1 MARKQWEQSFF
12 PSGQNAGAGGW
23 GGGGG
28 VFSPMVRISEKGS
41 LYFLCPEWMSVPF
54 DFVLR
59 VLRAKAIRRLKRY
72 QMTMGTEER
81 RSVVEAATVSLGPC
95 ALERSTWS

>member
-1 MARKQWEQSFF
+1 MGTKFLSQWPECRG
-12 PSGQNAGAGGW
+12 PDGQNAGAV
-23 GGGGG
+23 GGG

-59 VLRAKAIRRLKRY
+59 VLRAKAIGRPKRY

-95 ALERSTWS
+95 ALERNTWS